1 VIHLLNGTTQ
11 ARVKSSD
18 DVTVYPCGCAYNDV
32 MWLQMCDPHYQAD
45 SVYRAAAQEDR
56 AIRSLTEELT

>member
-1 VIHLLNGTTQ
+1 MIHLLNGSTQ

-18 DVTVYPCGCAYNDV
+18 DVTVRPCGCAHTDV
-32 MWLQMCDPHYQAD
+32 MWLQMCDPCFQAD
-45 SVYRAAAQEDR
+45 QIFRRVAQEDR